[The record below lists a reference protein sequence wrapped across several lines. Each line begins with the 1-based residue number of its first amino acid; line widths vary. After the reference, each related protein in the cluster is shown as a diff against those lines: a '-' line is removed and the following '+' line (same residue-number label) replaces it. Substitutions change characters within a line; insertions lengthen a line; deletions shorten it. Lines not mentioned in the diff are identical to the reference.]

1 MRHSVVL
8 FLLPLA
14 LATAAA
20 GQTHTAP
27 GDEQL
32 TVSDLVG
39 RTSGAVVQIVT
50 SDSTGKELALGSG
63 FLISPDG
70 KIVTNYHVIR
80 GAHSAVV
87 KLSDGAF
94 FPVAGVWAVNATLDI
109 AILRVNGSGLP
120 FLRLAPSD
128 NLRVGDHV
136 VAIGS
141 PLGLEGTVS
150 DGIISAL
157 RAESPGE
164 NWIQTTAPV
173 SHGNSGGPL
182 LDMKGDVIGMITWG
196 VNLEEGQNLNF
207 AIPSDEIEPLLASAH
222 QQLSLDAVQSLET
235 PAAAST
241 ATGGT
246 VDDEQKADSLVAE
259 GHKSVASKE
268 YERAIHDFE
277 EAIRINKENPAAWN
291 GLGIAHSLL
300 DQHDEAVVDFKRAV
314 NYAPNRGGYWVSLGV
329 EYLIINKPNDAL
341 EALQQA
347 VGLKATDATA
357 WLYLGKVYAALHND
371 EQATRCFK
379 QVTVIEPNNAEA
391 WYELGQAL
399 DSSNSEKI
407 AALTKA
413 VQLKPDYAE
422 AWSSLA
428 LTLDGAKRYDD
439 AIAAWNRRLALRST
453 DAYLTDTRVYSFIG
467 DDYESEGKL
476 KEAETAYLDA
486 LNRLQSQPYAS
497 NDDRLLVNSVLE
509 SLYLLYDKMGNHKQ
523 AAHYRQAW
531 LYLAQHPN

>member
-1 MRHSVVL
+1 MHHSIVS

-14 LATAAA
+14 LATATA
-20 GQTHTAP
+20 GQTRTAP
-27 GDEQL
+27 GDKQL

-39 RTSGAVVQIVT
+39 STSGAVVQIVT

-70 KIVTNYHVIR
+70 KIVTNYHVIK

-87 KLSDGAF
+87 KLADGAF
-94 FPVAGVWAVNATLDI
+94 FPVAGVWSADAALDI
-109 AILRVNGSGLP
+109 AILRVNGTGLP

-157 RAESPGE
+157 RAESPGK
-164 NWIQTTAPV
+164 NWLQTTVPV

-182 LDMKGDVIGMITWG
+182 LDMKGAVVGVITWG
-196 VNLEEGQNLNF
+196 VNLQEGQNLNF
-207 AIPSDEIEPLLASAH
+207 AIPSDEIKPLVASGH

-235 PAAAST
+235 PSATST
-241 ATGGT
+241 TTDTT

-259 GHKSVASKE
+259 GHKFVASKD
-268 YERAIHDFE
+268 YERAIHDFG

-300 DQHDEAVVDFKRAV
+300 DQHDEAITDFKQAV
-314 NYAPNRGGYWVSLGV
+314 NYAPNWEECWVSLGV
-329 EYLIINKPNDAL
+329 EYLIVNKPNDAQA
-341 EALQQA
+341 ALQQA
-347 VGLKATDATA
+347 VGLKASDATA
-357 WLYLGKVYAALHND
+357 WLYLGKVYVALHND

-391 WYELGQAL
+391 WYELGKVL
-399 DSSNSEKI
+399 DSGDSEKI

-413 VQLKPDYAE
+413 VQLKPDYVE

-428 LTLDGAKRYDD
+428 LTFNGAKRYDD
-439 AIAAWNRRLALRST
+439 AITAWNRRLALKST
-453 DAYLTDTRVYSFIG
+453 DAYLTDARVYSFIG
-467 DDYESEGKL
+467 GDYESEGKL

-486 LNRLQSQPYAS
+486 LNRLQSQPYAT
-497 NDDRLLVNSVLE
+497 NDDRLLVNLVLE
-509 SLYLLYDKMGNHKQ
+509 SLYLLYDKMGNHKE

>member
-1 MRHSVVL
+1 MRHSIISC
-8 FLLPLA
+8 LLPLA
-14 LATAAA
+14 LATASA
-20 GQTHTAP
+20 GQTRTPA
-27 GDEQL
+27 GDKQL

-50 SDSTGKELALGSG
+50 SDSAGKELALGSG

-70 KIVTNYHVIR
+70 KIVTNYHVIK

-94 FPVAGVWAVNATLDI
+94 FPVEGVWAVDANIDI
-109 AILRVNGSGLP
+109 AILSVNGTELP
-120 FLRLAPSD
+120 FLRLTPSD
-128 NLRVGDHV
+128 DLRVGDHV

-157 RAESPGE
+157 RAESPGK

-182 LDMKGDVIGMITWG
+182 LDMKGDAVGVITWG
-196 VNLEEGQNLNF
+196 VNLQEGQNLNF
-207 AIPSDEIEPLLASAH
+207 AIPSDEVKPLLSSGH
-222 QQLSLDAVQSLET
+222 QRLSLDAVQSLET
-235 PAAAST
+235 PSAAST
-241 ATGGT
+241 TTGST
-246 VDDEQKADSLVAE
+246 EDDVQKADSLVAE

-277 EAIRINKENPAAWN
+277 EAIRINKENSAAWN

-300 DQHDEAVVDFKRAV
+300 DQHDEAIAEFKQAV
-314 NYAPNRGGYWVSLGV
+314 NYAPNWEECWVSLGV
-329 EYLIINKPNDAL
+329 EYLIVNKPNDAQ
-341 EALQQA
+341 EALQHA
-347 VGLKATDATA
+347 VGLKASDANA
-357 WLYLGKVYAALHND
+357 WLYLGKSYAVLRND

-379 QVTVIEPNNAEA
+379 RVTVIESTNAEA
-391 WYELGQAL
+391 WYELAKAL
-399 DSSNSEKI
+399 DSNDSEKI
-407 AALTKA
+407 AALTRA
-413 VQLKPDYAE
+413 VQLKPDYVE
-422 AWSSLA
+422 AWSLLA
-428 LTLDGAKRYDD
+428 LTLNGDKRFDD
-439 AIAAWNRRLALRST
+439 AIAAWNRRLALKST
-453 DAYLTDTRVYSFIG
+453 DAYLTDARVYSFIG

-497 NDDRLLVNSVLE
+497 NDDRLLVNSLLE
-509 SLYLLYDKMGNHKQ
+509 SLYLLYDKMGKHKQ
-523 AAHYRQAW
+523 ADHYRQAW

>member
-1 MRHSVVL
+1 MRHSIVS

-14 LATAAA
+14 LATATA
-20 GQTHTAP
+20 GQTRSPA
-27 GDEQL
+27 GDKQL
-32 TVSDLVG
+32 TVADLVG

-50 SDSTGKELALGSG
+50 SDSAGKELALGSG

-70 KIVTNYHVIR
+70 KIVTNYHVIK

-94 FPVAGVWAVNATLDI
+94 FPVAGVWAVDATLDI
-109 AILRVNGSGLP
+109 AILRVNGAGLP
-120 FLRLAPSD
+120 FLRWAPSD

-182 LDMKGDVIGMITWG
+182 LDMKGGVVGMITWG
-196 VNLEEGQNLNF
+196 VNLQEGQNLNF
-207 AIPSDEIEPLLASAH
+207 AIPSDEIMPLLASGH
-222 QQLSLDAVQSLET
+222 QQLSLDAVQGLET
-235 PAAAST
+235 PGVAST
-241 ATGGT
+241 TTGST
-246 VDDEQKADSLVAE
+246 VDDAQKADSLVAE

-277 EAIRINKENPAAWN
+277 EALRINKENPAAWN

-300 DQHDEAVVDFKRAV
+300 DQHDEAIADFKQAV
-314 NYAPNRGGYWVSLGV
+314 NYAPNWEECWVSLGV
-329 EYLIINKPNDAL
+329 EYLIVNKPNDAL

-357 WLYLGKVYAALHND
+357 WLYLGKVYAVLHND

-379 QVTVIEPNNAEA
+379 QATVIEPNNAEA

-399 DSSNSEKI
+399 DSSDTEKI

-413 VQLKPDYAE
+413 VQLKPDYVE

-428 LTLDGAKRYDD
+428 LNLNSAKRYDD
-439 AIAAWNRRLALRST
+439 AIAAWNRRLALKST
-453 DAYLTDTRVYSFIG
+453 DAYLTDARVYSFIG
-467 DDYESEGKL
+467 ADYESEGKL

-486 LNRLQSQPYAS
+486 LNRLQSQPYAT
-497 NDDRLLVNSVLE
+497 NNDRLLINSVLE